1 MDVYTSA
8 MRQEMAKQL
17 QLNIRLS
24 TRSTSSLRLFNPTLC
39 YPAVFSEKYEVPAIL
54 TMPCSWGNLGG
65 NLPARVWTGTPAC
78 PSTAGYTG

>member
-24 TRSTSSLRLFNPTLC
+24 TRSTSSLRLFNSTPC
-39 YPAVFSEKYEVPAIL
+39 YPAVFSEKCEVPAIL
-54 TMPCSWGNLGG
+54 TMPCSWKNLGG
-65 NLPARVWTGTPAC
+65 NLLARVWTGALAR
-78 PSTAGYTG
+78 SYTAGYAG